1 MIVDVQFEDET
12 VQIARIIHE
21 HGDMYAVNFLEKENN
36 VYNFSVDTELVPKD
50 AISGFYDVENLEETE
65 LYVKVPGGYD
75 LLDDSEDEDY
85 VCSEEDES
93 ESDSESDI
101 SLEDEDDEA

>member
-36 VYNFSVDTELVPKD
+36 VYNFSLDTELIPKD

-93 ESDSESDI
+93 ESESESE
-101 SLEDEDDEA
+101 SLVDEEDEA